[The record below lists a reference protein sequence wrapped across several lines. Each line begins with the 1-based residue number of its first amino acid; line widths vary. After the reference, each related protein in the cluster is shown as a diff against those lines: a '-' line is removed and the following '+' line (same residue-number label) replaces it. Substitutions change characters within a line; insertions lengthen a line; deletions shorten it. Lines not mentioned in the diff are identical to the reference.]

1 MLEKQSNVKA
11 WLYLAPAML
20 LLSVFTF
27 YPLFNAFFLA
37 FLRDYEFLLGSAR
50 GFTFLGN
57 FINVINKPDFGIA
70 MKNTAVITFV
80 SVPIAVIVALMI
92 SVALNSIKKFQGFLQ
107 TVFFLPYVTNAI
119 AIGMAFA
126 FIFHSDYGLLNTM
139 LGWVGIDPI
148 NWINLRQAGNA
159 DTSWIR
165 AMFALLVYTIWGGLA
180 FKIMVFLS
188 GLQSIDKQYY
198 DAARIDATPKRR
210 VFSKITVPLL
220 SPMIAY
226 ITITSFIGAFKAYR
240 TIIGMFGESLR
251 PPGALS
257 KDSLITIVGL
267 VYDSLAHADA
277 TGAISEAAAASII
290 LFLIILA
297 FTLIQMQVSK
307 RRVHF

>member
-11 WLYLAPAML
+11 WFYLAPAML

-37 FLRDYEFLLGSAR
+37 FLKDYEFLLGSAR
-50 GFTFLGN
+50 GFTLFGN
-57 FINVINKPDFGIA
+57 FINVIQDPDFGIA

-80 SVPIAVIVALMI
+80 SVPIAVMVALLI
-92 SVALNSIKKFQGFLQ
+92 SVALNSITKLQGFLQ
-107 TVFFLPYVTNAI
+107 TIFFLPYVTNAI

-126 FIFHSDYGLLNTM
+126 FIFHADYGLLNTM
-139 LGWVGIDPI
+139 LGWIGIDPV
-148 NWINLRQAGNA
+148 NWIGLNA
-159 DTSWIR
+159 SWNT
-165 AMFALLVYTIWGGLA
+165 AMFALLVYTVWGGLA

-251 PPGALS
+251 PPGTLS

-290 LFLIILA
+290 LFLVILA

>member
-1 MLEKQSNVKA
+1 MLERQSNLKA
-11 WLYLAPAML
+11 WFYLAPAMV

-27 YPLFNAFFLA
+27 YPLINAFILA
-37 FLRDYEFLLGSAR
+37 FLKDYNFYTGYAT
-50 GFTFLGN
+50 GFTLIDN
-57 FINVINKPDFGIA
+57 FKNVIQNDMFLVA

-80 SVPIAVIVALMI
+80 SVPISVTVALLI
-92 SVALNSIKKFQGFLQ
+92 SVALNSIGRLQKFLQ

-126 FIFHSDYGLLNTM
+126 FIFHTNYGLLNTM
-139 LGWVGIDPI
+139 LGWINIDPV
-148 NWINLRQAGNA
+148 NWIGMRA
-159 DTSWIR
+159 SWNT
-165 AMFALLVYTIWGGLA
+165 AMFALLVYTVWGGLA

-198 DAARIDATPKRR
+198 DAARIDATPRGR
-210 VFSKITVPLL
+210 VLTKITIPLL

-240 TIIGMFGESLR
+240 TIIGMFGTSLR

-267 VYDSLAHADA
+267 VYDSLAHSST
-277 TGAISEAAAASII
+277 TGQMSEAAAASII
-290 LFLIILA
+290 LFSVTLL
-297 FTLIQMQVSK
+297 FTIIQMQVSK

>member
-1 MLEKQSNVKA
+1 MLEKQSNFKA
-11 WLYLAPAML
+11 WFYLAPAMI

-37 FLRDYEFLLGSAR
+37 FLKDYEFLLGSAR
-50 GFTFLGN
+50 GFTFFGN
-57 FINVINKPDFGIA
+57 FINVIDNPDFGIA

-80 SVPIAVIVALMI
+80 SVPIAVIVALLI
-92 SVALNSIKKFQGFLQ
+92 SVALNSIKKFQSFLQ

-139 LGWVGIDPI
+139 LGWIGINPV
-148 NWINLRQAGNA
+148 NWIGLNA
-159 DTSWIR
+159 SWNT
-165 AMFALLVYTIWGGLA
+165 AMFALLVYTVWGGLA

-251 PPGALS
+251 PPGTLS

-290 LFLIILA
+290 LFIFILM

>member
-1 MLEKQSNVKA
+1 MLEKQHNLKA
-11 WLYLAPAML
+11 LLYLAPAMV

-37 FLRDYEFLLGSAR
+37 FLRDYEFLLGSAK
-50 GFTFLGN
+50 GFTLIDN
-57 FINVINKPDFGIA
+57 FKAVISDPNFGIA
-70 MKNTAVITFV
+70 MKNTSVITFI
-80 SVPIAVIVALMI
+80 SVPVSVIVALLI
-92 SVALNSIKKFQGFLQ
+92 SVALNSIKKFQSAFQ

-126 FIFHSDYGLLNTM
+126 FIFHSDYGLLNTA
-139 LGWVGIDPI
+139 LGWFGIDPV
-148 NWINLRQAGNA
+148 NWIGLNA
-159 DTSWIR
+159 SWNT
-165 AMFALLVYTIWGGLA
+165 AMFALLVYTVWGGLA

-198 DAARIDATPKRR
+198 DAARIDAAPRRR
-210 VFSKITVPLL
+210 VLTKITIPLL
-220 SPMIAY
+220 SPMIFY
-226 ITITSFIGAFKAYR
+226 ITVTSFIGAFKAYR
-240 TIIGMFGESLR
+240 TIIGMFGATLR

-277 TGAISEAAAASII
+277 TGEISKAAAASII
-290 LFLIILA
+290 LFAITMI
-297 FTLIQMQVSK
+297 FTLIQMQISK